1 MWLRHWMTLHN
12 FFLLQ
17 FMYDTENDLNHT
29 ERWGWIKKSKNW
41 LNRENRKKNNW
52 NNWTVKKNQLNRFK
66 FWKNWPVRFYKPE
79 TEKTKLN
86 RTQNEKNREKTTL
99 ISLSIHPHLMNKHT
113 SLIVFR
119 NKNHRRRSI
128 MKYYYSFLEN

>member
-1 MWLRHWMTLHN
+1 MASPLDDTTQFFPSSIYVWHREWLIPHWKVGVN
-12 FFLLQ
+12 KK
-17 FMYDTENDLNHT
+17 
-29 ERWGWIKKSKNW
+29 IKKLIKP
-41 LNRENRKKNNW
+41 RKPEKNNW
-52 NNWTVKKNQLNRFK
+52 NNRTVKKNRLNRFK
-66 FWKNWPVRFYKPE
+66 FWKNRPVRFYKPE

-86 RTQNEKNREKTTL
+86 RTQNEKNWEKTTL